1 MHASQI
7 VDDQLLKSPCVDVRA
22 DPLNRYSFIC
32 LFITLFYF
40 LLPKAE
46 RLFLLVHQPPRESE
60 RTPSN
65 DVMLTLPNE
74 IKEKKY
80 MKSKGKE
87 KINKEEIK
95 ITASVGSEE
104 KKVENLGTRL
114 RRWQQSFS
122 N

>member
-1 MHASQI
+1 M
-7 VDDQLLKSPCVDVRA
+7 DVRA
-22 DPLNRYSFIC
+22 DPLNRYSFIF